1 MKTRYLYLVY
11 LAMSVIDILITN
23 FSFIAAFNH
32 NSFGINNFTSQ
43 LIVANYLWIFTAIYF
58 GLYNR
63 KFLHSRHNSFTLTLK
78 SFALFAILFT
88 PYILISKGPGNAFS
102 STMVFYIIMLFC
114 MVINS
119 YLYFLSESLFKK
131 HFKIARSV
139 AVIGNNHMAL
149 KLASFFK
156 EQDSHFA
163 FEGFLDQDSASYLDS
178 NGCVLP
184 SIISQIKSA
193 SASGIKEIYLA
204 LSPDRV
210 YEYDLL
216 QREAEKEC
224 LRLKLIPDM
233 SASLIN
239 HLKVSYMGEFAVLSH
254 REEPLEEI
262 GNRVKKRVFDIV
274 FSALVIVFLLS
285 WLYLIIGLLIKL
297 QSPGPILFKQ
307 LRSGKDNKNFLCY
320 KFRSMKMNAG
330 ERQATKDDER
340 ITKIGRFLRKT
351 SLDELPQFLNVFLG
365 EMSVVGPR
373 PHILTHTNE
382 YSKIIN
388 QYMVRHFLKSGI
400 TGWAQVR
407 GFRGETKDPA
417 LMKKRVEHDI
427 WYLENW
433 SMSLDLKIVF
443 MTVFQVLK
451 GDKNAY

>member
-1 MKTRYLYLVY
+1 MKTRYLYMVY

-23 FSFIAAFNH
+23 FSFITAFSH
-32 NSFGINNFTSQ
+32 NNFGINNFTSQ

-63 KFLHSRHNSFTLTLK
+63 KFLHNRQNSFTLTLK
-78 SFALFAILFT
+78 SFVLFAILFT
-88 PYILISKGPGNAFS
+88 PYILISKGADSALS
-102 STMVFYIIMLFC
+102 STFMFYTIMLLC
-114 MVINS
+114 MMVNS
-119 YLYFLSESLFKK
+119 YLYFLSETLFKK

-139 AVIGNNHMAL
+139 AVIGNNAVAL
-149 KLASFFK
+149 KLANFFK

-163 FEGFLDQDSASYLDS
+163 FEGFLDQDNTSYLDS
-178 NGCVLP
+178 NGRVLP

-193 SASGIKEIYLA
+193 SASGIKEIYLS
-204 LSPDRV
+204 LSPDRI

-233 SASLIN
+233 SGSLVN

-254 REEPLEEI
+254 RNEPLEDV
-262 GNRVKKRVFDIV
+262 GNRVKKRLFDIV
-274 FSALVIVFLLS
+274 FSTLVIVFLLS
-285 WLYLIIGLLIKL
+285 WLYPIIGLLIKL
-297 QSPGPILFKQ
+297 QSPGPVLFKQ
-307 LRSGKDNKNFLCY
+307 LRSGKDNKDFVCY
-320 KFRSMKMNAG
+320 KFRSMKVNAG
-330 ERQATKDDER
+330 ERQATKDDDR
-340 ITKIGRFLRKT
+340 ITKIGKFLRKT
-351 SLDELPQFLNVFLG
+351 SLDELPQFFNVFLG
-365 EMSVVGPR
+365 EMSVIGPR

-382 YSKIIN
+382 YSQIIN

-400 TGWAQVR
+400 TGWAQVS
-407 GFRGETKDPA
+407 GYRGETKDPI
-417 LMKKRVEHDI
+417 LMQRRVEHDI

-443 MTVFQVLK
+443 MTVFQVIK